1 FSPPGLA
8 SPVASTSSKEN
19 SLQRSLTKSKSQ
31 PKVSSLNKIQ
41 VTTRK
46 RVPVPPVVDLSPIK
60 GSPTASPAKQHVMA
74 TLNNNSRRTRDNLP
88 LAPKDTNRVK
98 ANAQP
103 PVKPLSELTGN
114 RAPVKRDSVRD
125 RVREWEREKERLRE
139 MERLDELERE
149 RDAQIE
155 AERAKKQQEEDE
167 KENMQQQQPQQIPS
181 TPAPKTQV
189 STAPVTSPR
198 NHSFNIPSFKHSV
211 KLSFDKTLQFY
222 KNTTTAG
229 RSSKTLDGGESQHSS
244 TRRESWEDEE
254 FERDVKSSL
263 PVVRHALHNERVAED
278 NRMDRMAIWMRNVER
293 VVEDT
298 RQNFASSSTEVTPL
312 PPLPLPVS
320 PISRAIPRVQTS
332 RSSRLPRKILA
343 ASQIFSDADSS
354 MNMSSMDV
362 AANTS
367 AGAGFSEGTSQ
378 IMAQLRTPVRP
389 RRATVSTGS
398 PGDGADQL
406 ETGSPSK
413 RKEKSRSHADLIDRR
428 ISPLEQLEKEIAK
441 PIVSAPSPRLADV
454 LDRSLIIASP
464 VSKRSDDR
472 SRSFDELNSSPYH
485 VEPYKVQSPAEIPD
499 SPSVRRMEGVY
510 DRFLMATTGVKR
522 VGKGY
527 QSDNAGPV
535 SYTVGGAGKENQ
547 RPVPQRQYR
556 TFNSARRAMQPPVSS
571 EDYKRQ
577 SASVD
582 ELGMMTYPAA
592 PCTPKEHGTNT
603 NTITL
608 VRRAFKAFVPGSKR
622 ISRVGN

>member
-1 FSPPGLA
+1 
-8 SPVASTSSKEN
+8 
-19 SLQRSLTKSKSQ
+19 
-31 PKVSSLNKIQ
+31 
-41 VTTRK
+41 
-46 RVPVPPVVDLSPIK
+46 
-60 GSPTASPAKQHVMA
+60 
-74 TLNNNSRRTRDNLP
+74 
-88 LAPKDTNRVK
+88 
-98 ANAQP
+98 
-103 PVKPLSELTGN
+103 
-114 RAPVKRDSVRD
+114 
-125 RVREWEREKERLRE
+125 KERLRE

-211 KLSFDKTLQFY
+211 KLSFGARLASLISVSLTQIQIRLYNSTKIRRPLAGLRRLW
-222 KNTTTAG
+222 TAAN
-229 RSSKTLDGGESQHSS
+229 RSIAVRGASLGKMKSLNGMVSCLFPFGPLADWVS
-244 TRRESWEDEE
+244 
-254 FERDVKSSL
+254 VKSSL